1 MHMIG
6 LARLGRDAEVRYTA
20 NGTAVANLSLAFNWG
35 LKDEHGNRPSQWVD
49 ASLWGDR
56 AEKLQ
61 RFLTKGLLVMVA
73 LDDPHIETFDK
84 RDGGQG
90 FKLSARVASLE
101 FTGKAPE
108 GSEQQP
114 AKKPAEGKREQT
126 TRSITEMDDDI
137 PF

>member
-20 NGTAVANLSLAFNWG
+20 NGTAVANLSLAFNYG
-35 LKDEHGNRPSQWVD
+35 LKDGQGNRPSQWID
-49 ASLWGDR
+49 AAMFGER

-61 RFLTKGLLVMVA
+61 KYLTKGLLVMVS

-101 FTGKAPE
+101 FTGRAPE
-108 GSEQQP
+108 SDAQP
-114 AKKPAEGKREQT
+114 AKQESKRDQA
-126 TRSITEMDDDI
+126 TRSITEMDNDI